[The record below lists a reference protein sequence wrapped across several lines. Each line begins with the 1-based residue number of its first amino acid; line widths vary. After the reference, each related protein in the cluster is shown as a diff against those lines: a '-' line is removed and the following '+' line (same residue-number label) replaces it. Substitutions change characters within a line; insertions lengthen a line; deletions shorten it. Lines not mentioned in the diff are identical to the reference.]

1 MRDKSKT
8 LILAITII
16 SFLAIAGV
24 FFWKSLKKDEE
35 IFPSNEHVF
44 NVSQG
49 IEEGIAKE
57 PAEIIKENNWEW
69 LSKQEELYKL
79 TPKEVDL
86 ILEELWKHFPD
97 SNERLKAI
105 SLLRLGTPHKFDCLG
120 EETGRDKDPIFRI
133 DIADCTSFVLTNTAL
148 LHSENLEQARELM
161 RLLNYLPGK
170 EVSFENRLHFTTD
183 RNIISPYFQDVTK
196 KLAGY
201 QKIKQ
206 KKVVLNKIQLDGKRL
221 IDIDW
226 EKEIV
231 IEYIP
236 NEYITKEF
244 ISSLPPALG
253 IAFIKEKDAD
263 RGLDVAHEGFL
274 FDGNTLIYASSIY
287 KEVTML
293 DFMDYYFPASN
304 KSKFDGITLFEI
316 K

>member
-1 MRDKSKT
+1 MRGKSKA
-8 LILAITII
+8 LILAITIF
-16 SFLAIAGV
+16 SFSVVTGV
-24 FFWKSLKKDEE
+24 IFWKSLKKEEE

-44 NVSQG
+44 DVPQVV
-49 IEEGIAKE
+49 EEDITEE
-57 PAEIIKENNWEW
+57 PAEIIKESNWEW
-69 LSKQEELYKL
+69 LSKQEKLYKL

-86 ILEELWKHFPD
+86 ILEELWNHFPD

-105 SLLRLGTPHKFDCLG
+105 SLLRLGTPHKADCLG

-133 DIADCTSFVLTNTAL
+133 DLADCTSFVLTNTAL

-231 IEYIP
+231 IEYVP
-236 NEYITKEF
+236 NEYITREF
-244 ISSLPPALG
+244 INNLPPALG

-274 FDGNTLIYASSIY
+274 FDGNTLIYTSSIY
-287 KEVTML
+287 KKVTML
-293 DFMDYYFPASN
+293 DFMDYHFPASGE
-304 KSKFDGITLFEI
+304 SKFDGITLFEI